1 MKYYYQGV
9 TKEGSAV
16 VLGSV
21 SEGYLT
27 AEQIKDMEGFG
38 RFIGEYPSQIDTL
51 VFPIDDGTLVVRIK
65 EWAAF
70 SIVKEE
76 E

>member
-9 TKEGSAV
+9 TKEGSVV

-21 SEGYLT
+21 SEENLT
-27 AEQIKDMEGFG
+27 EDQIKEMEGFG
-38 RFIGEYPSQIDTL
+38 MFIREHYNDIDAIVLPTDFG
-51 VFPIDDGTLVVRIK
+51 VSVIK
-65 EWAAF
+65 IKDWAAF

-76 E
+76 